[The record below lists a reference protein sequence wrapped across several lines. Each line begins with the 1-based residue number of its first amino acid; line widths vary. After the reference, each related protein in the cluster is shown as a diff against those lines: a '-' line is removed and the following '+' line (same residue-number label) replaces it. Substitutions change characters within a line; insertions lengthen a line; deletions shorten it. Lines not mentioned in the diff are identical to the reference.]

1 MESTLASIAG
11 CYVGC
16 GLVGTA
22 ILGQIFARVGW
33 PACIG
38 GIALS
43 LGLAALFTL
52 WLKITP
58 EH

>member
-1 MESTLASIAG
+1 
-11 CYVGC
+11 VGC

-22 ILGQIFARVGW
+22 ILGQIFDRVGW